1 MKLEKLAM
9 VFPGQ
14 GSQSVGML
22 SGLAEQF
29 SVVKQTFDQASK
41 VLGYD
46 LWQLALEG
54 PAEKLNQTTFT
65 QPALL
70 AADVAMWRVWLHQNG
85 VQPEWVAGHSLGEY
99 AALVVA
105 ESLSFDDAIALVAK
119 RGELMQGAVRPGEGA
134 MAAIIGLSDD
144 VVAELCE
151 QVEGILSPANF
162 NSVGQV
168 VVAGHTDAVE
178 QVVDAAKAAKARM
191 AKIIPVSVPSHC
203 ALMDV
208 AKPDFAKALD
218 AVNVATPNMHVIQNV
233 NARCVSEPEQIR
245 NNLLDQLTAP
255 VLWVGTIQHL
265 ANSGVEMVYEC
276 GPGKVLTGLNR
287 RIESDL
293 TYKAMSVDGF
303 FEQEVI
309 ACP

>member
-1 MKLEKLAM
+1 MKLDKLAM

-22 SGLAEQF
+22 AHLAEQF
-29 SVVKQTFDQASK
+29 GVVQQTFAQASN

-46 LWQLALEG
+46 LWHLAAEG

-70 AADVAMWRVWLHQNG
+70 AADVAMWRVWLHKNG

-134 MAAIIGLSDD
+134 MAAIIGLDD
-144 VVAELCE
+144 AVVAQLCE
-151 QVEGILSPANF
+151 QVEGIVSPANF

-168 VVAGHTDAVE
+168 VVAGHAQAVE
-178 QVVDAAKAAKARM
+178 QVVDAAKVAKARM

-208 AKPDFAKALD
+208 AKPEFSKALQ
-218 AVNVATPNMHVIQNV
+218 AVNVATPNMHVLQNV
-233 NARCVSEPEQIR
+233 NAQIVSEPEQIR
-245 NNLLDQLTAP
+245 KNLLDQLTAP
-255 VLWVGTIQHL
+255 VLWVDTIRAL
-265 ANSGVEMVYEC
+265 AKQGVEMVFEC

-293 TYKAMSVDGF
+293 TYKAMSAEHF

-309 ACP
+309 ACL